1 MIVVISCLTAPNG
14 PTVPALAVAAV
25 EAAHAEVTVTAVGQV
40 VTGTETRIIRAA
52 PAVASTAGT
61 LSKTLKLEAKSELIL
76 L

>member
-14 PTVPALAVAAV
+14 RTVPALEVAAAA

-40 VTGTETRIIRAA
+40 ATGTETRIIRAA

-61 LSKTLKLEAKSELIL
+61 LSKTLKL
-76 L
+76 